1 MTAEVVRARIDS
13 ITYSSTDRPSISNI
27 DLSVQKGDFLVVT
40 GPPGAGK
47 STLLMTLNG
56 IIPHYARAKLEGSV
70 SVGGTDT
77 KSAEIY
83 ELARTVGLVLE
94 DPDQQLLAPTVEE
107 EIAFGPINL
116 GLEKEDIR
124 ERVRWALDV
133 CRLEKYAQVDPSEL
147 SGGMRQALAVA
158 AVLAMRPAIIA
169 LDEPTALLDPLGS
182 SQLMST
188 VSKLNKD
195 LGMTVVMATQNLESV
210 AELANRLAVMNNGII
225 ASIGDFGTTVS
236 NTDLLEGLGI
246 NPPQVARLASAI
258 GLRKIPYTLAEAMKS
273 FPRPSHV
280 GEFRRGGA
288 YPSPSGEPAV
298 VVKNLHHVYE
308 NGIEALKGVDL
319 TVSKGEIHALIGQ
332 NGSGKTTL
340 AKHLVG
346 LLRPSNQDAVVNV
359 MGIDVTSTKPV
370 DLIRTVNYSFQNPD
384 HQIFSPT
391 VLDELSFGPRNVGFP
406 DPDGTARTLLSR
418 FGLEQL
424 ADSDPRSQDRYT
436 KRLIGVLSVL
446 ALDPKVL
453 VLDEPTNGLDAKSA
467 ASLMKLILEA
477 GVTALLIT
485 HDMELVARYSQSV
498 TVLRDGHVI
507 KSGVSREVL
516 ADVEM
521 LKSTWLEP
529 PQVFRL
535 MKSLGA
541 DEPVFTVEEA
551 CKMFQG
557 GGA

>member
-1 MTAEVVRARIDS
+1 MAAEVVHARIDS
-13 ITYSSTDRPSISNI
+13 VTYSGADRPSLSNI
-27 DLSVQKGDFLVVT
+27 DLSVQGGDFLVVT

-70 SVGGTDT
+70 SVGGVDT
-77 KSAEIY
+77 KSSEIY
-83 ELARTVGLVLE
+83 ELAKTVGLVLE

-116 GLEKEDIR
+116 GLEKKDIR
-124 ERVRWALDV
+124 ERVRWALNV

-158 AVLAMRPAIIA
+158 AILAMEPAIIA

-195 LGMTVVMATQNLESV
+195 LGMTVIMATQNLESV
-210 AELANRLAVMNNGII
+210 AELANRLAVMDNGII
-225 ASIGDFGTTVS
+225 ASIGDFGSTVS
-236 NTDLLEGLGI
+236 NTGLLEGLGI

-258 GLRKIPYTLAEAMKS
+258 GLQKIPYTLSEAVKS
-273 FPRPSHV
+273 FPRPSHMKEL
-280 GEFRRGGA
+280 GRGGEVQN
-288 YPSPSGEPAV
+288 PSGEPAV

-319 TVSKGEIHALIGQ
+319 TVSRGEVHALIGQ

-346 LLRPSNQDAVVNV
+346 LLKPSNQDAVVNV

-370 DLIRTVNYSFQNPD
+370 NLIRTVNYSFQNPD

-406 DPDGTARTLLSR
+406 DPDGTARSLLTR
-418 FGLEQL
+418 FGMEHL
-424 ADSDPRSQDRYT
+424 AESNPRSQDRYT

-485 HDMELVARYSQSV
+485 HDMELVARYSQAV

-507 KSGVSREVL
+507 RSGTSREVL

-541 DEPVFTVEEA
+541 DAPVFTVEEA
-551 CKMFQG
+551 RSMFQG
-557 GGA
+557 GSA